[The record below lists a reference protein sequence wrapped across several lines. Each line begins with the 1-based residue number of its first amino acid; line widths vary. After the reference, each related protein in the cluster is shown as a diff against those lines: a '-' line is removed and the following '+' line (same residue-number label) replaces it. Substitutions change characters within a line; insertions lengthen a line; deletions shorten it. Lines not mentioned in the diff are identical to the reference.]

1 LHLDRPGDL
10 LKFLLT
16 FYVKTTEGLDP
27 VDSSPV
33 FSLPRNREVDRLLCE
48 LSRGRLVTEELL
60 RALSRHHNS
69 PFNDGAEELTSGW
82 ARETANKIHQLPKL
96 RDRLG
101 AYIEAVEEHQ
111 AHVGFEEG
119 TAADGLVFSID
130 AEPPEARLKT
140 VEPEAEPAS
149 DEPEQPEPAEPSA
162 EAAGPPVDHE
172 ADDTTITPLESFEE
186 RTPTPTWA
194 RSEDE
199 LTWDQERHYFQRR
212 LSEELSRAGRDNAQ
226 LSVVVVQ
233 VRLLQ
238 ESWETS
244 DLVEESIRGSLRE
257 YDICCRT
264 AMSEFH
270 IILPGAG
277 VDVRLMVVQRL
288 RKRIAADLAGL
299 SVHLG
304 VGVATWPEDGSRAE
318 DLLEEVNVALI
329 EDRHR
334 QMIGAG
340 RRFAPVDDQVYLTTV
355 SFEGFPQP
363 VRVQAVQTPQGIR
376 LRMPL
381 KFLRRG
387 SWVRLLSPA
396 GSTDLVAGHAE
407 ATHSTGVLTEAV
419 LGRGNHGPVPMLYVD
434 VGPPP
439 EE

>member
-10 LKFLLT
+10 LKFLLR

-27 VDSSPV
+27 VDPSPM

-48 LSRGRLVTEELL
+48 LSRGKLVTEELL
-60 RALSRHHNS
+60 HALSKHHNT
-69 PFNDGAEELTSGW
+69 PFRDGASELTTGW
-82 ARETANKIHQLPKL
+82 ARETAGKIHELAKL
-96 RDRLG
+96 RDRLVT
-101 AYIEAVEEHQ
+101 YIEAVEEEQ
-111 AHVGFEEG
+111 ARSGGQE
-119 TAADGLVFSID
+119 LVFSID
-130 AEPPEARLKT
+130 AEPPEVLAADADPPDTGLPG
-140 VEPEAEPAS
+140 EPG
-149 DEPEQPEPAEPSA
+149 A
-162 EAAGPPVDHE
+162 EAAGDEPRTSGDE
-172 ADDTTITPLESFEE
+172 GDDTTITPFGSE
-186 RTPTPTWA
+186 RTPIPPWA
-194 RSEDE
+194 RSEHE
-199 LTWDQERHYFQRR
+199 LTWDQERHYFRRR
-212 LSEELSRAGRDNAQ
+212 LSEELSRAGRDATQ

-233 VRLLQ
+233 VRQVL
-238 ESWETS
+238 ESW
-244 DLVEESIRGSLRE
+244 DALDMVEESIRGSLRE

-264 AMSEFH
+264 ALNEFH

-288 RKRIAADLAGL
+288 RKRIAVDLADGP

-318 DLLEEVNVALI
+318 DLLEEVTVALI

-334 QMIGAG
+334 QMVGEG
-340 RRFAPVDDQVYLTTV
+340 QRFAPVDEQVYLTTV

-387 SWVRLLSPA
+387 SWVRLLSPPA
-396 GSTDLVAGHAE
+396 HPTELEMDRAE
-407 ATHSTGVLTEAV
+407 TTHSTGVLTEAV
-419 LGRGNHGPVPMLYVD
+419 LGRNQDPVPMLYVD

-439 EE
+439 AEE